1 MSDNPQTTGDAH
13 DKPDEQN
20 PQGTPDSASE
30 SDTASDAT
38 HAGPKTTDAQGMPVD
53 NPSGG

>member
-13 DKPDEQN
+13 DKPDEQKS
-20 PQGTPDSASE
+20 QGTPDSASE

-38 HAGPKTTDAQGMPVD
+38 HAGPKTTNAQGMPVD

>member
-13 DKPDEQN
+13 DKPDDQN
-20 PQGTPDSASE
+20 PQGAPDSASG
-30 SDTASDAT
+30 SDKGAGAT
-38 HAGPKTTDAQGMPVD
+38 PAGPETTDAQGMPVD